1 MREYT
6 IKDRQECKERVRG
19 EEKKKKACEII
30 AGQWLTEDLAHLSG
44 RTSIPRIGFRS
55 IESLAMIDD
64 YRLNY
69 RPFHPY
75 LRSSEIISR
84 CNPFVL
90 FTNPARY
97 SV

>member
-1 MREYT
+1 MIDESKREL
-6 IKDRQECKERVRG
+6 KG
-19 EEKKKKACEII
+19 EKKKKKEKKKERACEII

-44 RTSIPRIGFRS
+44 KTSIPRIGFRS

-69 RPFHPY
+69 RPLHPY